1 MVGQALLGHGRLD
14 QGEAFYGKHCVA
26 MRHPSPRRGGAGGG
40 FIHIMA
46 ITNEDAAALCARV
59 YAIVRACPVGR
70 VTTYGAIGK
79 VLGYPRGAR
88 MIGWIMNETPD
99 RLAIPAQRVI
109 SKDGTLS
116 GGWAF
121 GGVEAMR
128 GLLEGEGVGF
138 DERGRARMKIHEWDP
153 TRDLSPDDLAQLL
166 ADAPAAM
173 AVEPSVQ
180 LLRLLNRDAAS
191 PFSQPTARM

>member
-1 MVGQALLGHGRLD
+1 LRRNKAPLP
-14 QGEAFYGKHCVA
+14 C
-26 MRHPSPRRGGAGGG
+26 RGGAGGEVNYT
-40 FIHIMA
+40 MA

-59 YAIVRACPVGR
+59 YALVRACPVGR

-79 VLGYPRGAR
+79 ALGHPRGAR

-121 GGVEAMR
+121 GGAEAMR
-128 GLLEGEGVGF
+128 GLLEGEEVSF
-138 DERGRARMKIHEWDP
+138 DERGRALMKVHEWDP
-153 TRDLSPDDLAQLL
+153 TRDLPSDELAQLL

-173 AVEPSVQ
+173 TVEPSVQ